1 MQELPDP
8 NVRRPDRARHGLPA
22 RAGIAVMVAAAAT
35 LDGAITPTASAGVML
50 VALPQRERVEIALD
64 HAGTTLVEEE
74 RTVPLAAGVND
85 VVFAWNNAAVDR
97 STVQFRCISDPE
109 RVNVLSVS
117 FPPNEKALTWQVSA
131 PAAGPAKVRISY
143 VVGGVDTS
151 TDYRAETAPDE
162 KSLTLWQYVQVHNQT
177 PESFGESG
185 MWTGFGDK
193 LERPIGAN
201 ETRKILAARFDKVL
215 VDKTYTADLAAF
227 GMLDPAKNQLE
238 IPMHY
243 VLRNDAAHGLG
254 SFPLKPGKAR
264 IFQDDGRGTVAFLGE
279 DWAPFAARDDEWRL
293 FVGVA
298 KDVVVTRTIERRE
311 RRPTA
316 GPLGEYDVVV
326 KYEIE
331 NFKDEPVV
339 LDIAES
345 IPQLRREILGDN
357 PHSVE
362 WVLGKDGTLQKPDE
376 KKSTADRVL
385 FHVEAPKRGADQK
398 AVKKVETLNVVVR
411 NEW

>member
-1 MQELPDP
+1 MLGAL
-8 NVRRPDRARHGLPA
+8 VVLGVL
-22 RAGIAVMVAAAAT
+22 GSIAP
-35 LDGAITPTASAGVML
+35 GALGGVML

-64 HAGTTLVEEE
+64 HEGATLVEEE

-85 VVFAWNNAAVDR
+85 VVFAWANASVDR

-109 RVNVLSVS
+109 HVNVLSSS
-117 FPPNEKALTWQVSA
+117 FPPNEKSLTWQVSA

-143 VVGGVDTS
+143 VIGGVGTS
-151 TDYRAETAPDE
+151 NIYRAETSPDE
-162 KSLTLWQYVQVHNQT
+162 KTLTLWQYVELHNQT

-185 MWTGFGDK
+185 MWTGFGEK

-215 VDKTYTADLAAF
+215 VNKTYTADLAGF
-227 GMLDPAKNQLE
+227 GMLDPAKSQLK

-254 SFPLKPGKAR
+254 RFPLKPGKAR
-264 IFQDDGRGTVAFLGE
+264 IFQDDGHGTVAFLGE

-298 KDVVVTRTIERRE
+298 KDVVVTRTVERRE
-311 RRPTA
+311 KRATA
-316 GPLGEYDVVV
+316 GPLSDYDIVV

-331 NFKDEPVV
+331 NFKDAPVV

-345 IPQLRREILGDN
+345 IPRLRAEILGDK
-357 PHSVE
+357 PRPVE
-362 WVLGKDGTLQKPDE
+362 WALGKDGTLQKPDE
-376 KKSTADRVL
+376 RKSTSDRVL
-385 FHVEAPKRGADQK
+385 FHVEVPKRGDDQK